1 MSRSMLKQSLV
12 FTLALLLGGGL
23 LAACGGG
30 GQELSLVRSY
40 FQASRYED
48 RTTLANMATVFFNPA
63 DNGIASSPSIE
74 NVTEEQSRPL
84 RMQELN
90 EVLAEMQAEEDSFRE
105 EKKAYQDEN
114 TDAIQRII
122 EAGREG
128 EDVARRDEEIKTTW
142 DQLVADEREFARK
155 VSDARNA
162 LNEEMQLAEVSTY
175 DPVNPLDVVQF
186 AGTHYS
192 KDVTVAANIAMPD
205 GERSERTMVMTM
217 EKVDLQDGDAL
228 IEGRWIITAIE

>member
-12 FTLALLLGGGL
+12 LTLALLLGGGL

-30 GQELSLVRSY
+30 GQELSMVRAY

-48 RTTLANMATVFFNPA
+48 RTTLANMATVFFSPA
-63 DNGIASSPSIE
+63 ENGIASSPSID
-74 NVTEEQSRPL
+74 NVTEPASRAL
-84 RMQELN
+84 RMQELLQAL
-90 EVLAEMQAEEDSFRE
+90 EEMQAEEDAFRE

-114 TDAIQRII
+114 TEAIQRII

-128 EDVARRDEEIKTTW
+128 EDVAARDEETKATW

-162 LNEEMQLAEVSTY
+162 LNEEMGLAEISTY
-175 DPVNPLDVVQF
+175 DPVNPIDVTQF
-186 AGTHYS
+186 AGTHLS
-192 KDVTVAANIAMPD
+192 KDVTVTVNIQKD
-205 GERSERTMVMTM
+205 GERNERTMVMTM
-217 EKVDLQDGDAL
+217 EKVDLEGADGL

>member
-30 GQELSLVRSY
+30 GQEASIVRAY

-48 RTTLANMATVFFNPA
+48 RTTLANMATVFFSPA
-63 DNGIASSPSIE
+63 ENGIASSPSID
-74 NVTEEQSRPL
+74 NVTEPATRPL
-84 RMQELN
+84 EMQELSRAL
-90 EVLAEMQAEEDSFRE
+90 EEMRAEEDVFRD

-128 EDVARRDEEIKTTW
+128 TDVASRDEEIKDTW

-155 VSDARNA
+155 VSDAQNA
-162 LNEEMQLAEVSTY
+162 LNQEMGLAEISTY
-175 DPVNPLDVVQF
+175 DPANPIAVAQY
-186 AGTHYS
+186 AGTHFS
-192 KDVTVAANIAMPD
+192 KDVTVTANIAMPD
-205 GERSERTMVMTM
+205 GERTERTMVMTM
-217 EKVDLQDGDAL
+217 EKVDLQGAMGL
-228 IEGRWIITAIE
+228 IEGRWIITAID

>member
-63 DNGIASSPSIE
+63 DNGIASSPSID

-90 EVLAEMQAEEDSFRE
+90 EALMEMQGEEDAFRE

-162 LNEEMQLAEVSTY
+162 LNEETQLAEVSTY

-192 KDVTVAANIAMPD
+192 KDVTVSANIAMPD
-205 GERSERTMVMTM
+205 GARSERTMVMTM
-217 EKVDLQDGDAL
+217 EKVDLEDGDGL
-228 IEGRWIITAIE
+228 IEGRWIITAIQ